1 MSRTFRVETNRMGSL
16 RVALAVLVVVAVIL
30 QQAQAGKLETK
41 RGAQIMEEY
50 MRSLREVC

>member
-1 MSRTFRVETNRMGSL
+1 MGSL